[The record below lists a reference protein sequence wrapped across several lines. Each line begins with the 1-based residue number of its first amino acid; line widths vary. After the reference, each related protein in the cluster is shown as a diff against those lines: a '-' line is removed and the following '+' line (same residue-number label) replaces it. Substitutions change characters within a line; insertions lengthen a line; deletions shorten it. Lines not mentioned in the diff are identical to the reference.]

1 MASISTSGCI
11 IDIEKSISDK
21 FAKDQRPYNYDDLT
35 FAIENPVDFESLR
48 VNRFLEV
55 KTCFERKNMMY
66 YLDMLNGPTY
76 GEVIKEF
83 WMKASVIT
91 KAKYLERMVELA
103 KEKPEIIGKTP
114 AEMGMKPF
122 VSTEIESYV
131 ARFRIAFREDHIN
144 EALKLSDGGLF
155 FKSTDSV
162 GADVDEFIFKP
173 KENPGDKAEWKDL
186 SKVIYRILINS
197 IITKLGGTDQI
208 STIQKLFT
216 FHVGKGNFVDIGKLI
231 FNHLAESITASKP
244 IIRHGRLLSHMFAQ
258 CGLMDAIKPFFPGYG
273 TYLISSKIINSTTLR
288 YLQLLKGKKVVHP
301 THPLLL
307 RESEE
312 NIDECRLIHVSYRDA
327 RRITEA
333 HAGFL
338 KSLGAD
344 VGTGESQDLTI
355 RQARILAQ
363 PTKIITKRKAVKS
376 PAFPERKKV
385 AKTTK
390 STGPRATRKPRKL
403 MLEATDED
411 KEEALKN
418 DAIAQVE
425 ALKQKEES
433 LKDGYDCGI
442 DPKVFDDM
450 YSKLPPRNVPDDVL
464 AQQNLYGSADGKY
477 STFIGNSSAF
487 RDYFRRFQHPS
498 EIPVKR
504 AFDRIFKGVYSKKD
518 LILSKNQPS
527 SEQFNPLQTNPS
539 ESQTN
544 SICNDA
550 AQATTSTA
558 PVIQFV
564 NVTEDSDRTPSPPPQ
579 KSLTN
584 KAISILD
591 PAPDSEDMQP
601 ENNQD
606 KPQTPPPEN
615 NQNNPPSPP
624 PNSEHTMPTSDSH
637 KSPEPN
643 ETINPNSEA
652 SHKNTSPV
660 INVEKS
666 PQHVVDNTVTEV
678 LPNNQQ
684 PPPNHIT
691 NPDNLMQE
699 LSNDCIFVPPFLP
712 SRILNEPIDETKKD
726 ISKMLKAVDNNIRRI
741 QNAIPTRSI
750 ETAKIDKECELMEV
764 GLQNM
769 IRAIG
774 VSYKKELEFHNELAR
789 LKAEQEKRKAEE
801 RERKRLEDERL
812 EKERL
817 EALAREQAR
826 LAEEARLAAEQ
837 ARLEN
842 LARNAPEFSLLM
854 RDDQEKLKEKVD
866 VHFGILASI
875 LETLKSINERLRPP
889 PPPQP

>member
-1 MASISTSGCI
+1 MASISSCI
-11 IDIEKSISDK
+11 IDIEKSIPDK
-21 FAKDQRPYNYDDLT
+21 FAKDQRPYKFDDLT

-48 VNRFLEV
+48 VNGFPEV
-55 KTCFERKNMMY
+55 KTRFERQSMMY
-66 YLDMLNGPTY
+66 YFDMLNGPTY

-91 KAKYLERMVELA
+91 KSKYLERMVEMA
-103 KEKPEIIGKTP
+103 RKKPELIGKTP
-114 AEMGMKPF
+114 AEMSLKPF

-131 ARFRIAFREDHIN
+131 AGFRIAFKEDHIN
-144 EALKLSDGGLF
+144 EALKLSDGDLVI
-155 FKSTDSV
+155 KSTDSV
-162 GADVDEFIFKP
+162 TEDVDDFIFKP
-173 KENPGDKAEWKDL
+173 KENPGDKTEWKDL

-273 TYLISSKIINSTTLR
+273 TYPISSKIINSTTLR

-312 NIDECRLIHVSYRDA
+312 NIDECRLIHVSDRDA
-327 RRITEA
+327 RRIAEA

-344 VGTGESQDLTI
+344 VGTGESKDLTV

-363 PTKIITKRKAVKS
+363 PTKIIAKRKPVKS
-376 PAFPERKKV
+376 PAVAESKKV
-385 AKTTK
+385 AKTK
-390 STGPRATRKPRKL
+390 KNTGPRTTRKRKL
-403 MLEATDED
+403 VLPEATDED

-418 DAIAQVE
+418 DDIAQVE
-425 ALKQKEES
+425 ALKQKEET

-450 YSKLPPRNVPDDVL
+450 YSKLPPRNIPDDVL
-464 AQQNLYGSADGKY
+464 AQQTMYGSADGKY

-487 RDYFRRFQHPS
+487 RDYFRRLQHPS

-504 AFDRIFKGVYSKKD
+504 AFDRIFKGVNYKKD
-518 LILSKNQPS
+518 LTLSKNQPS
-527 SEQFNPLQTNPS
+527 SE
-539 ESQTN
+539 
-544 SICNDA
+544 
-550 AQATTSTA
+550 
-558 PVIQFV
+558 
-564 NVTEDSDRTPSPPPQ
+564 
-579 KSLTN
+579 
-584 KAISILD
+584 
-591 PAPDSEDMQP
+591 
-601 ENNQD
+601 
-606 KPQTPPPEN
+606 
-615 NQNNPPSPP
+615 
-624 PNSEHTMPTSDSH
+624 
-637 KSPEPN
+637 
-643 ETINPNSEA
+643 
-652 SHKNTSPV
+652 
-660 INVEKS
+660 
-666 PQHVVDNTVTEV
+666 
-678 LPNNQQ
+678 
-684 PPPNHIT
+684 
-691 NPDNLMQE
+691 
-699 LSNDCIFVPPFLP
+699 
-712 SRILNEPIDETKKD
+712 
-726 ISKMLKAVDNNIRRI
+726 
-741 QNAIPTRSI
+741 
-750 ETAKIDKECELMEV
+750 IDKECEFMEV

-769 IRAIG
+769 IRAIR
-774 VSYKKELEFHNELAR
+774 VSYKKELEFRNELAR
-789 LKAEQEKRKAEE
+789 LKAEQEKREAEE

-812 EKERL
+812 ENERL

-826 LAEEARLAAEQ
+826 LAEEARFAAEQ

-842 LARNAPEFSLLM
+842 LARNAPEFALLM

-866 VHFGILASI
+866 VHAGLLASI
-875 LETLKSINERLRPP
+875 LETLKSINERLSPL